1 MVHFTRF
8 LIPISLIGLVM
19 FGGSAVLAQTASTT
33 CPDPQALQ
41 AQQEPAI
48 VAAANQSRTAANLGP
63 LTVNSLLQS
72 ASQRQS
78 NDMAAHDVLSHTGSD
93 GSNIGTRATD
103 AGYNWTTLGENILQR
118 TDMNA
123 ADAYNQWWTSP
134 PHKANIMDPALLMWP
149 LPLPVIRP
157 VAITTTRWIWAPMPT
172 PPRP

>member
-1 MVHFTRF
+1 
-8 LIPISLIGLVM
+8 
-19 FGGSAVLAQTASTT
+19 
-33 CPDPQALQ
+33 
-41 AQQEPAI
+41 
-48 VAAANQSRTAANLGP
+48 
-63 LTVNSLLQS
+63 
-72 ASQRQS
+72 
-78 NDMAAHDVLSHTGSD
+78 MAAHDVLSHTGSD